1 MTDAGFFTKITKEEE
16 TEIFAK
22 AQENMMKAVESDDT
36 LFEQARERAKE
47 LIEDY
52 IKNVGKE
59 MGKEYTVKWVD

>member
-1 MTDAGFFTKITKEEE
+1 
-16 TEIFAK
+16 
-22 AQENMMKAVESDDT
+22 MMNAVESDNT